1 MNFEKTSNSISLPL
15 HSQPPTITIHSADD
29 NNGCTRAPHDFRIRT
44 ITLFVTI
51 EFNDFINESTS
62 TSEDYTDPILLVV
75 HKVHEWS
82 KVLQKIQSA
91 FEKDNKYEVQTTR
104 VATNSLEEWLLPLN
118 KNQVERRLKLLDNA
132 LATNGIEFCSL
143 GPSSS
148 SSSSC
153 WTSSN
158 SLCSKIIQCSPQFSC
173 SILVETER
181 DAELAAKDILH
192 ISKLEHPQ
200 YMKHG
205 LGNFRF
211 CVASHCSPF
220 IPFFPVAKSDS
231 TRSANTHGIVGFA
244 LGFENGKLAN
254 KLLSQCLTLQD
265 VQTSF
270 RDGLLNQLIP
280 VDTMCKEIEQTYHV
294 NYLGM
299 DPSLNPSLE
308 EGGSVATAIEFLLA
322 TSQVDATG
330 RRHCLGDRG
339 SLAGAAAVTKAL
351 QSFSST
357 IKVVPG
363 SYCGLMLPVCE
374 DTRLAE
380 LATHRRLTLHTLL
393 TISSVCGVGIDTVP
407 IPGDCT
413 VEQLKYLILDVVA
426 LATRYNKP
434 LTCRVFP
441 VANLVAG
448 DMTTAFNSFPYLC
461 NTRVFD
467 L

>member
-1 MNFEKTSNSISLPL
+1 MNLEKTSNNISLPL
-15 HSQPPTITIHSADD
+15 HSQPPTISIHSADD
-29 NNGCTRAPHDFRIRT
+29 NNDCTRAPHEFRIRA

-51 EFNDFINESTS
+51 EFNDFVNESNS
-62 TSEDYTDPILLVV
+62 TSEDYTDPILVVV

-118 KNQVERRLKLLDNA
+118 ETQVERRLKLLDNA

-299 DPSLNPSLE
+299 DTSLNPSLE
-308 EGGSVATAIEFLLA
+308 EDGSVATAIESLLT
-322 TSQVDATG
+322 TSKGDAT
-330 RRHCLGDRG
+330 RRCCFGERG
-339 SLAGAAAVTKAL
+339 TLAAAAAITKVLQSLAP
-351 QSFSST
+351 T
-357 IKVVPG
+357 IKVVTG

-374 DTRLAE
+374 DYRLAE
-380 LATHRRLTLHTLL
+380 LAANQQLTIFTLL
-393 TISSVCGVGIDTVP
+393 TISSVCGVGADTVP
-407 IPGDCT
+407 ISGDCT

-426 LATRYNKP
+426 LAARYNKP

-441 VANLVAG
+441 VPNLVAG
-448 DMTTAFNSFPYLC
+448 DMTTTLNSSPYLC